1 MFADTTALSL
11 LETRLPDHA
20 LPRPFYTDPDVLDL
34 DLAEIWYRDW
44 LFAIPACEISK
55 TGNFVTVQVGAYP
68 IVIVRGADGQI
79 RAFHNSCRHRGSR
92 VCTALKGS
100 APKLVCPYHQWTYEL
115 DGRLLYARDMG
126 ADFDAA
132 KHGLRPV
139 ACRDAGGMVFVCL
152 AEQPP
157 AFEEMAA
164 SAARYLA
171 PHRLNEAKIA
181 VESTIVEKGN
191 WKLVMENNREC
202 YHCAGSH
209 PSLCR
214 TFPDR
219 PGYTS
224 QDENG
229 NVEPVIAEHWAKCE
243 AAGLPSRFHLDPR
256 HQWRFVRIP
265 LLGAGESFTLDGKAA
280 VPGKRLS
287 TAPFADAGSLL
298 FFHYP
303 NSWNHF
309 LGDHATVFRILPIS
323 ATETE
328 VTTKWLVHKDAV
340 EGVDYD
346 LKTLT
351 QVWTATNDEDRAV
364 VEENQRGVNSPA
376 YVPGPYSRI
385 QEDGVIQFVDWYC
398 KTLGGRLGQP
408 VGGRAAM
415 AAE

>member
-1 MFADTTALSL
+1 MSAHSSALDL
-11 LETRLPDHA
+11 LGERQPDHA
-20 LPRPFYTDPDVLDL
+20 LPRSFYTDPGFLEIDL
-34 DLAEIWYRDW
+34 ERIYYRDW
-44 LFAIPACEISK
+44 LFAIPACEIPK
-55 TGNFVTVQVGAYP
+55 TGNYVTVQVGDYP
-68 IVIVRGADGQI
+68 VVIVRGADGVI

-92 VCTALKGS
+92 VCTAAKGS

-126 ADFDAA
+126 PDFDATR
-132 KHGLRPV
+132 HGLRPV
-139 ACRDAGGMVFVCL
+139 ACRDAGGLVFICL
-152 AEQPP
+152 AEEPP
-157 AFEEMAA
+157 AIDGMLET
-164 SAARYLA
+164 AARYLA
-171 PHRLNEAKIA
+171 PHRLDEAKVA
-181 VESTIVEKGN
+181 FESTIVEKGN

-224 QDENG
+224 MDEKG
-229 NVEPVIAEHWAKCE
+229 EVEPVVAAHWARCE
-243 AAGLPSRFHLDPR
+243 AAGLPSRFHLAPDD
-256 HQWRFVRIP
+256 QWRFVRIP

-280 VPGKRLS
+280 VPTKRLS

-346 LKTLT
+346 LENLT
-351 QVWTATNDEDRAV
+351 RVWLATNDEDRRV

-376 YVPGPYSRI
+376 FVPGPYSRI

-398 KTLGGRLGQP
+398 ATLGDRLT
-408 VGGRAAM
+408 GGTRL